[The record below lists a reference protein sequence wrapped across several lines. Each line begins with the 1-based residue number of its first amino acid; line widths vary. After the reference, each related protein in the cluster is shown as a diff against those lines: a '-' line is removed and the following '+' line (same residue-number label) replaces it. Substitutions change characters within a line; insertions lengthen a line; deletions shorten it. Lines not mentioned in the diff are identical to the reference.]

1 MLNILVIMNTQN
13 KTTVKYFPLS
23 IVTKNLKILLKPPNI
38 SNNVQKLKFSY
49 IANGNTK
56 LYTSLE
62 NSLEVSDKV
71 KYTPILPA
79 SNFNHIYLP
88 KGSESMCSPI
98 IEEYL

>member
-1 MLNILVIMNTQN
+1 MNTQN

-88 KGSESMCSPI
+88 KGSESMCSQI
-98 IEEYL
+98 IDEYL